1 MKEQFVRT
9 SYVLGKE
16 AINTLK
22 NMRVAI
28 FGLGGVGGYVAEGLA
43 RTGIEHFALIDHDT
57 ISISNINR
65 QIIAT
70 KDTIGRRKVDVMK
83 ERMLSI
89 NEDIKVDIYPMFF
102 DENNCDF
109 IDLGSFDY
117 IVDAI
122 DSVKSKVLLI
132 KIAKEKEIP
141 IISSMGTGNKIDP
154 TKLLVADIYKT
165 EICPLAKVMRH
176 ELKKIGI
183 KKLKVVYSKEIPII
197 SDDKEDKKIIGS
209 TAFVPSSAGLLIAS
223 EVIKDLLKRLV

>member
-28 FGLGGVGGYVAEGLA
+28 FGLGGVGGYVAESLA

-102 DENNCDF
+102 DENNCYF

-132 KIAKEKEIP
+132 KIAKEKEVP

>member
-16 AINTLK
+16 AINALK

-28 FGLGGVGGYVAEGLA
+28 FGLGGVGGYVAESLA

-132 KIAKEKEIP
+132 KIAKEKEVP

-183 KKLKVVYSKEIPII
+183 QKLKVVYSKEIPII

>member
-28 FGLGGVGGYVAEGLA
+28 FGLGGVGGYVAESLA

-132 KIAKEKEIP
+132 KIAKEKEVP

>member
-1 MKEQFVRT
+1 MFERT
-9 SYVLGKE
+9 ISLVGEDKFKLIQEKTVL
-16 AINTLK
+16 I
-22 NMRVAI
+22 V
-28 FGLGGVGGYVAEGLA
+28 GLGGVGGYATESLV
-43 RTGIEHFALIDHDT
+43 RSGIKNLILIDHDKIDIT
-57 ISISNINR
+57 NINR

-132 KIAKEKEIP
+132 KIAKEKEVP